1 MRIIVDGMGGDHAP
15 ISTAK
20 ASVEAVSKY
29 GISITLTGP
38 AETLI
43 KELEKYEYPA
53 GSIEILNA
61 PDIITNDEDPA
72 IAIRKKK
79 NSSMVVGLKALADGE
94 GDGFISAGNTG
105 ALLAGGLFI
114 VKRIEGIDRAALTT
128 LYPTLNGVSILVDA
142 GANVDSKPEYLK
154 QFAIM
159 GSAYMEQVLL
169 VTNPKVGLINVGT
182 ESSKGNQLT
191 KETYNLLQNTEL
203 NFIGN
208 IEGRDMPYGIADVM
222 VCDGFVG
229 NIALKLTEGMASSIF
244 QLLKESFT
252 ADTKSK
258 LGALLLRNQLKE
270 MKKRLDYREYGGAP
284 LLGTKMPVVKAHGS
298 SDWYA
303 FMNGIG
309 QLKKFIENYVITLIE
324 NNIKKMEENNADRE
338 NNKINS

>member
-1 MRIIVDGMGGDHAP
+1 MRIIVDGMGGDNAP
-15 ISTAK
+15 SSTVR

-29 GISITLTGP
+29 GITISITGP

-43 KELEKYEYPA
+43 DELQKYDYPA

-61 PDIITNDEDPA
+61 PEVITNDDDPA

-79 NSSMVVGLKALADGE
+79 NSSMVVGMKALAEGE

-114 VKRIEGIDRAALTT
+114 IKRIEGIDRAALTT

-159 GSAYMEQVLL
+159 GSAYMNQVLGL
-169 VTNPKVGLINVGT
+169 PEPRVALINVGT
-182 ESSKGNQLT
+182 EKTKGNLLA
-191 KETYNLLQNTEL
+191 KEAYELLETSNL

-208 IEGRDMPYGIADVM
+208 IEGRDMPYGAADVM

-244 QLLKESFT
+244 ALLKESFT
-252 ADTKSK
+252 ANTKSK
-258 LGALLLRNQLKE
+258 LGAILLKDQLKL

-284 LLGTKMPVVKAHGS
+284 LLGTRKPVVKAHGS
-298 SDWYA
+298 SDYYA
-303 FMNGIG
+303 FLNGIG
-309 QLKKFIENYVITLIE
+309 QLKKFVENNVISLIE
-324 NNIKKMEENNADRE
+324 NNIKKMED
-338 NNKINS
+338 

>member
-15 ISTAK
+15 ESTVR
-20 ASVEAVSKY
+20 ASVEAVSKFR
-29 GISITLTGP
+29 INITITGP
-38 AETLI
+38 TEALLD
-43 KELEKYEYPA
+43 ELGKYDYPA

-61 PDIITNDEDPA
+61 PDVITNDDDPA

-79 NSSMVVGLKALADGE
+79 NSSMVVGLKALSDGE

-114 VKRIEGIDRAALTT
+114 VKRIEGIERAALTT
-128 LYPTLNGVSILVDA
+128 LYPTMNGVSILVDA

-159 GSAYMEQVLL
+159 GSAYMEQVLGIP
-169 VTNPKVGLINVGT
+169 NPRVGLVNVGT
-182 ESSKGNQLT
+182 ESTKGNQLT
-191 KETYNLLQNTEL
+191 KEAYQLLDNSEL

-208 IEGRDMPYGIADVM
+208 IEGRDMPYGAADVM

-244 QLLKESFT
+244 KLLKQSLT
-252 ADTKSK
+252 ADLKSK
-258 LGALLLRNQLKE
+258 LGAVLLKKQLKE

-284 LLGTKMPVVKAHGS
+284 LLGTKKPVVKAHGS

-309 QLKKFIENYVITLIE
+309 QLKMFIENDVITLIE
-324 NNIKKMEENNADRE
+324 NKITKSEGKNAD
-338 NNKINS
+338 

>member
-15 ISTAK
+15 ESTVR
-20 ASVEAVSKY
+20 ASVEAVSKFR
-29 GISITLTGP
+29 INITITGP
-38 AETLI
+38 TEALLD
-43 KELEKYEYPA
+43 ELGKYYYPA

-61 PDIITNDEDPA
+61 PDVITNDDDPA

-79 NSSMVVGLKALADGE
+79 NSSMVVGLKALSDGE

-114 VKRIEGIDRAALTT
+114 VKRIEGIERAALTT
-128 LYPTLNGVSILVDA
+128 LYPTMNGVSILVDA

-159 GSAYMEQVLL
+159 GSAYMEQVLSIP
-169 VTNPKVGLINVGT
+169 NPRVGLVNVGT
-182 ESSKGNQLT
+182 ESTKGNQLT
-191 KETYNLLQNTEL
+191 KEAYQLLDNSEL

-208 IEGRDMPYGIADVM
+208 IEGRDMPYGAADVM

-244 QLLKESFT
+244 KLLKQSLT
-252 ADTKSK
+252 ADLKSK
-258 LGALLLRNQLKE
+258 LGAVLLKKQLKE

-284 LLGTKMPVVKAHGS
+284 LLGTKKPVVKAHGS

-309 QLKKFIENYVITLIE
+309 QLKMFIENDVITLIE
-324 NNIKKMEENNADRE
+324 NKITKSEEKNAD
-338 NNKINS
+338 